1 MSPAD
6 RSGPVDPDRGSEWQ
20 PPGQNDLRE
29 MEHAHRRRANGRL
42 ILGIAIGATL
52 AIGATAYFAQE
63 AGSFAGAGEQADR
76 RIDATATGTHE
87 LAADTARSVG
97 DAARVAGDRVD
108 GTLTEAADKVE
119 KR

>member
-6 RSGPVDPDRGSEWQ
+6 RSGPAAANRGSEWM
-20 PPGQNDLRE
+20 PPGPNELRE
-29 MEHAHRRRANGRL
+29 LERKHQGRANGRL

-76 RIDATATGTHE
+76 RIDAAAAGTNE

-97 DAARVAGDRVD
+97 DAARVAGDSVD
-108 GTLTEAADKVE
+108 GTLSDAADKAE
-119 KR
+119 TR

>member
-6 RSGPVDPDRGSEWQ
+6 RIGPAEPNRGNEWM
-20 PPGQNDLRE
+20 PPGPNDLRE
-29 MEHAHRRRANGRL
+29 LERKHQARANGRL
-42 ILGIAIGATL
+42 ILGIVIGATL

-76 RIDATATGTHE
+76 RIDAAATDTNE

-97 DAARVAGDRVD
+97 DAARAAGDSVD
-108 GTLTEAADKVE
+108 GTMSKAADKVE
-119 KR
+119 KQ